1 MLGACTGNPLLGS
14 SGSTFNLNHTPFL
27 ISPNRFEILSAS
39 PGILEATLQ
48 WSSSKNASAYSVY
61 YRISGASNFT
71 LASDRAASPYV
82 VSGLQNNTTYEFKV
96 TAVNDHGSLDSSP
109 VSITLSASPSVVPH
123 HLIFAVQPIATTGL
137 QAGALLSVQ
146 PKVQILSETDALTT
160 ANSIPIVLSLFSDS
174 DCQVPVATTPNRSDS
189 LSGSLSGNSASG
201 ELQFENVRVN
211 LASQSL
217 FLGATSAGLISACSR
232 AFSINPGAYSL
243 AESSVTASAA
253 SVASGDSI
261 SISLTAKDQFGNSN
275 PSGLPSDS
283 SILFTSSS
291 VGGTG
296 SFDRIDSSGS
306 GFYTSSF
313 TGVLAGSVILGASIS
328 GSLVL
333 ANDSVTVIPG
343 AATRLSFSSVPASTP
358 AGTAF
363 DVTITALDGNGNTA
377 TSFANPVSFTS
388 SDTQAILPSASS
400 LTSGTGSFSV
410 TLKTA
415 GSITI
420 TAASTGITSASAS
433 VTVSAGAASRL
444 TWDLDPAPASLTAGM
459 VFTSQPQISVR
470 DPYDNLLASA
480 SGTVRIAAYSDLNC
494 EGSELKFGLGG
505 GSTPMN
511 VSKSLVN
518 GVASFSSV
526 SALSTSM
533 KSIKAIFGSITS
545 CTSGFNVAPGPL
557 QGVATQ
563 VTFSQVPST
572 ATAGTPIA
580 SGLSFEI
587 HDAYHNKVSTSGTAQ
602 LALYDD
608 AGCTVA
614 SPAFTNRYFLSSL
627 LCNEASCNSL
637 SMTSGTAT
645 VSSLTFRRSEPGWQQ
660 YRTGPLYLKVSS
672 GNLTGDCSP
681 AIPVTPGSVDNR
693 LTPVRTSST
702 SVNVLAS
709 NHGGVGE
716 AFLLEIQLSLE
727 DHFGNYSTVGL
738 PTSAH
743 FYTVEGGGTFGQV
756 ANPAPG
762 LYTVRYTPLALGI
775 NAWNIDLYIPFTDY
789 VFPSFSVGPGS
800 PASIAFS
807 TPPAPL
813 TLSAYSLSFSTQP
826 VVTALDSLGNISSLD
841 SSSQISLT
849 AYNASNCSG
858 SVINAGLGGTLIKPL
873 SLGIAT
879 FSGLSIQNTTIR
891 SIKASL
897 GSITTC
903 QSGISVVNSRAPVAS
918 TVSQGLSQAAMTL
931 TLPYTDSEGDLATA
945 CSVISSGGLVVSSP
959 CSCTSGVCRVGI
971 MGSNGLNS
979 ATFTYTVTTAD
990 GLTSNIGTLNLSN
1003 SPPVLSNLAWAPTTP
1018 VTAIQALFTLP
1029 SATDPD
1035 GDTISSCS
1043 ITDLSNVTISLPC
1056 ECSNGVCQVGLTA
1069 SALGTTSGS
1078 FKYSVFSN
1086 NLNSQEGTATVS
1098 ISLPN
1103 LTFDP
1108 VARPYGSVTVGE
1120 TGGGLSF
1127 TITNSGNGAASGCSA
1142 PTLSPSTHFRIT
1154 SDTCGTANLA
1164 AGASCVVQVAASPTA
1179 SGRQT
1184 TTLSRS
1190 CTNLFGETRTQS
1202 TTTNGIE
1209 VAGVASAPILTS
1221 YADSTVDFANVRVGS
1236 ASAKKEIIL
1245 TNSGFGTLTG
1255 CSAPTLSNSS
1265 DFMIV
1270 SDTCGTSNLSKGA
1283 ACTVTVVAKPTV
1295 ASRIDGTLNRA
1306 CTQSSISV
1314 ALSLSAFSG
1323 SVSALSSTLG
1333 ANNSCVLIS
1342 DGTIRCWGQGGN
1354 GVNGSGVTTDQPNSG
1369 AVSGINSA
1377 TAVVMGY
1384 LHACAL
1390 LSDQTVKCWGINDN
1404 LQAGGTSTVKSLSPV
1419 QIETSP
1425 GAPLTNVAVIAAGA
1439 NHTCATLN
1447 SGSVYCWGQGSETAP
1462 VNGTT
1467 SPSTYAL
1474 PISGITDAQPSSGA
1488 LAGGDGFSCAVRT
1501 NGGVRCWGA
1510 NGTFTKQLGNNTGV
1524 PSSVAVDVLASA
1536 GNVLTGASAIAL
1548 SDSSACVRMG
1558 GVIKCWGTGGSGQ
1571 IGNGS
1576 TTQQPYPTANGITSA
1591 TSVVAASRGSSFC
1604 AVLSGAG
1611 GVKCWGLNRY
1621 GILGDGTETTR
1632 LSPVSVAGIS
1642 NALQISMGENHVC
1655 ALTSS
1660 SESPVKCWGLAT
1672 SYRTGR
1678 GYPSVLIPSTG
1689 TLVSSLGPLR
1699 QVSSGGSSACA
1710 LTTSGQVRCFGA
1722 GSNGQL
1728 GNGSQNNGYK
1738 SATTVNLGTGLTAT
1752 SIAAG
1757 NSHYCAL
1764 LGNSTIKCWGHGQ
1777 FGTIG
1782 NNSTSGALIPQ
1793 PVSGISNANQVGSGN
1808 YYSCALL
1815 SDKTVWCWGMNTRGQ
1830 LGNAPAI
1837 PGPGVQSNVPVQVS
1851 GITTATQISVGYD
1864 HACALLQDRTVRC
1877 WGDNTNGQYGNDT
1890 GGSGVFGNIPQQ
1902 ADISG
1907 VIAISAGNKF
1917 TCALLNNSTV
1927 KCWGAGANGML
1938 GNGVSI
1944 NSQRTPDSVV
1954 SGEEGGAVLTRITAI
1969 SSTQNSS
1976 CGIRKATG
1984 TTQLVCWGQNSFGQ
1998 RGLGN
2003 INTSLYRRSYEV
2015 PGMTDITSI
2024 SQAPTEHTFCA
2035 ISSTG
2040 TPYCFGNND
2049 SNQTGVDHM
2058 IIDSVQGL

>member
-14 SGSTFNLNHTPFL
+14 SGSTFDLNHTPFL
-27 ISPNRFEILSAS
+27 IAPNRFEILSAA

-48 WSSSKNASAYSVY
+48 WSSSKNASTYSVY
-61 YRISGASNFT
+61 YRVSGNANFT

-82 VSGLQNNTTYEFKV
+82 VTGLQNNTTYEFKI

-123 HLIFAVQPIATTGL
+123 HLIFAIQPIAEASL
-137 QAGALLSVQ
+137 QAGTLLSVQ
-146 PKVQILSETDALTT
+146 PKVQVISESGVLAT
-160 ANSIPIVLSLFSDS
+160 ASSIPIALSLFSDS

-201 ELQFENVRVN
+201 EIQFENVRVN

-217 FLGATSAGLISACSR
+217 FLKATSAGLISACSR
-232 AFSINPGAYSL
+232 AFSITPGAYSL

-253 SVASGDSI
+253 SVASGSSI
-261 SISLTAKDQFGNSN
+261 SVSLTAKDEFGNSN
-275 PSGLPSDS
+275 PSGLPSAS

-291 VGGTG
+291 IGGTG
-296 SFDRIDSSGS
+296 SFSGISALGS
-306 GFYTSSF
+306 GVYSANF
-313 TGVLAGSVILGASIS
+313 TGVLAGSITLGASIS
-328 GSLVL
+328 GSPVSI
-333 ANDSVTVIPG
+333 NDSVTVNPG
-343 AATRLSFSSVPASTP
+343 AATHLSLSSVPASAT
-358 AGTAF
+358 AGTSF
-363 DVTITALDGNGNTA
+363 HVTVTALDANGNSA
-377 TSFANPVSFTS
+377 TSFASPVSFTS
-388 SDTQAILPSASS
+388 SDTAATLPAAAA
-400 LTSGTGSFSV
+400 LTSGVGTFSV

-415 GSITI
+415 GSYTV
-420 TAASTGITSASAS
+420 TATGGGLNVTSSAI
-433 VTVSAGAASRL
+433 TVSPGA
-444 TWDLDPAPASLTAGM
+444 
-459 VFTSQPQISVR
+459 
-470 DPYDNLLASA
+470 Y
-480 SGTVRIAAYSDLNC
+480 
-494 EGSELKFGLGG
+494 
-505 GSTPMN
+505 
-511 VSKSLVN
+511 
-518 GVASFSSV
+518 
-526 SALSTSM
+526 
-533 KSIKAIFGSITS
+533 
-545 CTSGFNVAPGPL
+545 
-557 QGVATQ
+557 
-563 VTFSQVPST
+563 ST
-572 ATAGTPIA
+572 AT
-580 SGLSFEI
+580 SM
-587 HDAYHNKVSTSGTAQ
+587 VS
-602 LALYDD
+602 
-608 AGCTVA
+608 
-614 SPAFTNRYFLSSL
+614 
-627 LCNEASCNSL
+627 
-637 SMTSGTAT
+637 
-645 VSSLTFRRSEPGWQQ
+645 
-660 YRTGPLYLKVSS
+660 VSS
-672 GNLTGDCSP
+672 GSVNSGSSVTATLTAKDAYGNTNPSGLP
-681 AIPVTPGSVDNR
+681 SVASIAF
-693 LTPVRTSST
+693 TSST
-702 SVNVLAS
+702 SPGSGSFGAITNAGSGVYTASFTGANAGSVTLGATLAS
-709 NHGGVGE
+709 
-716 AFLLEIQLSLE
+716 
-727 DHFGNYSTVGL
+727 
-738 PTSAH
+738 
-743 FYTVEGGGTFGQV
+743 V
-756 ANPAPG
+756 A
-762 LYTVRYTPLALGI
+762 
-775 NAWNIDLYIPFTDY
+775 
-789 VFPSFSVGPGS
+789 
-800 PASIAFS
+800 
-807 TPPAPL
+807 
-813 TLSAYSLSFSTQP
+813 
-826 VVTALDSLGNISSLD
+826 VT
-841 SSSQISLT
+841 
-849 AYNASNCSG
+849 
-858 SVINAGLGGTLIKPL
+858 
-873 SLGIAT
+873 
-879 FSGLSIQNTTIR
+879 NTT
-891 SIKASL
+891 
-897 GSITTC
+897 T
-903 QSGISVVNSRAPVAS
+903 VVV
-918 TVSQGLSQAAMTL
+918 
-931 TLPYTDSEGDLATA
+931 
-945 CSVISSGGLVVSSP
+945 
-959 CSCTSGVCRVGI
+959 RV
-971 MGSNGLNS
+971 
-979 ATFTYTVTTAD
+979 D
-990 GLTSNIGTLNLSN
+990 R
-1003 SPPVLSNLAWAPTTP
+1003 PPVLSNLSWAPGTP
-1018 VTAIQALFTLP
+1018 VTAVSTLFTLP

-1056 ECSNGVCQVGLTA
+1056 ACSNGVCQVGLTA

-1120 TGGGLSF
+1120 IGGGLTF

-1154 SDTCGTANLA
+1154 SDTCGTTNLA

-1190 CTNLFGETRTQS
+1190 CTNLLGATRTQS

-1255 CSAPTLSNSS
+1255 CRAPTLSNSS

-1295 ASRIDGTLNRA
+1295 ASRIDGTLNRG
-1306 CTQSSISV
+1306 CIESSISV

-1354 GVNGSGVTTDQPNSG
+1354 GVNGSGVITDQITSG
-1369 AVSGINSA
+1369 AVSGINTA
-1377 TAVVMGY
+1377 TSVVMGFS
-1384 LHACAL
+1384 HVCAL
-1390 LSDQTVKCWGINDN
+1390 LSDQTVKCWGTNDN
-1404 LQAGGTSTVKSLSPV
+1404 LQSGGTSTTVKSLSPV

-1425 GAPLTNVAVIAAGA
+1425 GTPLTNVAVIAAGA

-1447 SGSVYCWGQGSETAP
+1447 SGSVYCWGQGIDTAP
-1462 VNGTT
+1462 ANGTT

-1488 LAGGDGFSCAVRT
+1488 LAGGDGFSCAIRV

-1510 NGTFTKQLGNNTGV
+1510 NSEFRKQLGNNTAT

-1536 GNVLTGASAIAL
+1536 GIPLTGASTIAL

-1558 GVIKCWGTGGSGQ
+1558 GIIKCWGLGGSGE

-1576 TTQQPYPTANGITSA
+1576 TSMQPYATSNGITTA
-1591 TSVVAASRGSSFC
+1591 TSVAAASRGSSFC

-1632 LSPVSVAGIS
+1632 LSPVSVSGIS

-1672 SYRTGR
+1672 NYRTGR
-1678 GYPSVLIPSTG
+1678 GYPNVLIPSTG
-1689 TLVSSLGPLR
+1689 TLVSSLGSLR

-1710 LTTSGQVRCFGA
+1710 LTTSGEVRCFGA

-1757 NSHYCAL
+1757 TSHYCAL
-1764 LGNSTIKCWGHGQ
+1764 LGNSTIKCWGHGTY
-1777 FGTIG
+1777 GTIG
-1782 NNSTSGALIPQ
+1782 NNSTSVAYIPQ

-1837 PGPGVQSNVPVQVS
+1837 PGPGVQSNVPAQVS
-1851 GITTATQISVGYD
+1851 GITTATQIAVGYD
-1864 HACALLQDRTVRC
+1864 HACALLEDRTVRC
-1877 WGDNTNGQYGNDT
+1877 WGDNTNGQYGNNT

-1954 SGEEGGAVLTRITAI
+1954 SGEEGGSVLTRITAI
-1969 SSTQNSS
+1969 SSIQNSS
-1976 CGIRKATG
+1976 CGIRKSTG

-1998 RGLGN
+1998 RGLS
-2003 INTSLYRRSYEV
+2003 NTNNSLYRRSYEV